1 MFEPGRRARHLGPRV
16 SPVIG
21 GLGCE
26 QLVDVIECRDY
37 FTTSDQ
43 LFEVIALGQLIVF

>member
-1 MFEPGRRARHLGPRV
+1 MFESGRRARHLGPRV
-16 SPVIG
+16 LHVIC

-26 QLVDVIECRDY
+26 QLVDVIECRDH
-37 FTTSDQ
+37 FTTSHQ